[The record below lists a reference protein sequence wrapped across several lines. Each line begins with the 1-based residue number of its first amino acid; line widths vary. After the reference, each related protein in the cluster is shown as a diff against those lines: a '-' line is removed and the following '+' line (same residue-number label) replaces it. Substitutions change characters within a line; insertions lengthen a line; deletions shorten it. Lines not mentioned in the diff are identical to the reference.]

1 MSRKKRTA
9 INPPGVLP
17 PGGEYSYAVSAG
29 GLLFIAGQTAF
40 SPEGELVGE
49 GDAAAQTRQVFKN
62 IGRILEGAG
71 ASFNDVVEFTT
82 YLVGVE
88 SVGPFLETRRELF
101 PTLYPNGDYPTNTLL
116 NIESLAGSK
125 ALVEIKTVA
134 VLPESD

>member
-1 MSRKKRTA
+1 MSRKKRTV
-9 INPPGVLP
+9 INPPGMFP
-17 PGGEYSYAVSAG
+17 PGGEYSYAVGAG

-40 SPEGELVGE
+40 SPEGALVGE
-49 GDAAAQTRQVFKN
+49 GDAAAQTRQVFEN
-62 IGRILEGAG
+62 IARVLQGAG
-71 ASFNDVVEFTT
+71 ASFSDVVEFTT

-88 SVGPFLETRRELF
+88 SVAPFLAARRELF
-101 PTLYPNGDYPTNTLL
+101 PSLYPDGDYPTNTLI